1 MVTLRDRFPQQ
12 EPSIRTGTGQVRSAA
27 LWISVYLALVLVPL
41 LVLLVGERPRPGGFW
56 WDFALAL
63 GYASLAMM
71 GLQFALTARFKRATA
86 PFGIDVIY
94 TFHRYLAIGAFG
106 VLLLHVVIMLWR
118 YPTAAGWPNP
128 FQAPTY
134 MGLGWLALL
143 CFAVLVA
150 SSLWRKRLHLEY
162 DAWRRL
168 HVVLAVAGIGAAL
181 WHVFVSGSYLQDTP
195 GRVLWAALGAF
206 WLGLAVWVR
215 LVRPATLLR
224 RPWRVVEVRP
234 EARHTWTLELEP
246 EDGNEFRYHPGQF
259 AWLTLRA
266 SPFAMKEH
274 PFSFSSTPTR
284 PGRIAFTIKELG
296 DFTSGIGSVTVG
308 ERAFVD
314 GPYGSFGIDRH
325 PEATG
330 YVFIAGGVGIA
341 PLMSMLRALADRGD
355 TRPKWLFYGNRLA
368 DRIVFAD
375 EIDALAERIDMQVVD
390 VLLEPPPDWR
400 GERGYVDA
408 GVLQRHLPT
417 DPAERQALQY
427 YVCGPTP
434 MIRLAEHGLG
444 SLGVALNRVHSEIF
458 DLA

>member
-1 MVTLRDRFPQQ
+1 MQGHIPQQ
-12 EPSIRTGTGQVRSAA
+12 EAAIRTGTGQLRSAA
-27 LWISVYLALVLVPL
+27 LWIAVYLALVLVPL
-41 LVLLVGERPRPGGFW
+41 LVLVVGERPRPGGFW

-63 GYASLAMM
+63 GYASLGMM

-94 TFHRYLAIGAFG
+94 TFHRFLAIGAFL

-118 YPTAAGWPNP
+118 YPDVAGWPNP
-128 FQAPTY
+128 FQAPAY
-134 MGLGWLALL
+134 IAVGWLALL
-143 CFAVLVA
+143 AFALLLG
-150 SSLWRKRLHLEY
+150 SSLWRKRLNLEY

-168 HVVLAVAGIGAAL
+168 HVVLAVAGISTAL
-181 WHVFVSGSYLQDTP
+181 WHVFGSGSYLQDWP
-195 GRVLWAALGAF
+195 GRVLLGALGAF

-215 LVRPATLLR
+215 LVRPATLLK
-224 RPWRVVEVRP
+224 RPWRVVQVTP
-234 EARHTWTLELEP
+234 EAAHTWTLELQA
-246 EDGNEFRYHPGQF
+246 EDGGGFQYHPGQF

-296 DFTSGIGSVTVG
+296 DFTSGIGTIQVG
-308 ERAFVD
+308 ERAWVD
-314 GPYGSFGIDRH
+314 GPYGSFGVDRH
-325 PEATG
+325 PDAAG

-355 TRPKWLFYGNRLA
+355 TRPKWLFYGNRIA
-368 DRIVFAD
+368 ERIVFAD
-375 EIDALAERIDMQVVD
+375 EIKALAAKINMKVVD

-400 GERGYVDA
+400 GEHGFVDA
-408 GVLQRHLPT
+408 GVFQRHLPDT
-417 DPAERQALQY
+417 TAERQALQY

-434 MIRLAEHGLG
+434 MIRLAEQGLG

>member
-1 MVTLRDRFPQQ
+1 VFTLQAVASPQ
-12 EPSIRTGTGQVRSAA
+12 EPAIRTGTGQLRSAA
-27 LWISVYLALVLVPL
+27 VWIAVYLALVLVPL
-41 LVLLVGERPRPGGFW
+41 LVLVVGERPRPGGFW

-63 GYASLAMM
+63 GYASLGMM

-94 TFHRYLAIGAFG
+94 TFHRYLAVGAFL
-106 VLLLHVVIMLWR
+106 VLLLHVVIMVWR
-118 YPTAAGWPNP
+118 YPTLAGWPNP
-128 FQAPTY
+128 FQAPAY
-134 MGLGWLALL
+134 IGLGWLALL
-143 CFAVLVA
+143 AFALLVA
-150 SSLWRKRLHLEY
+150 SSLWRKQLRVEY

-168 HVVLAVAGIGAAL
+168 HVVLAVVGIVAAL

-224 RPWRVVEVRP
+224 RPWRVVDVQP
-234 EARHTWTLELEP
+234 EARHTWTLQFEP
-246 EDGNEFRYHPGQF
+246 EDGGEFHYHPGQF

-296 DFTSGIGSVTVG
+296 DFTSGIGGIKPG
-308 ERAFVD
+308 ERAYVD

-325 PEATG
+325 PDAAG

-341 PLMSMLRALADRGD
+341 PLMSMLRALADRRD
-355 TRPKWLFYGNRLA
+355 TRPKWLFYGNRSA

-375 EIDALAERIDMQVVD
+375 EIRALAADINMKVVD

-400 GERGYVDA
+400 GERGFVDA
-408 GVLQRHLPT
+408 GVLERHLPAGV
-417 DPAERQALQY
+417 AERQALQY

-434 MIRLAEHGLG
+434 MIRLAEQGLG
-444 SLGVALNRVHSEIF
+444 SLGVALNQVHSEIF